1 MFVDGIIFK
10 MEKTGRHVVQIGFA
24 GSTIKA
30 NSSQN
35 FKFLHIH
42 VQI

>member
-10 MEKTGRHVVQIGFA
+10 GNKTGRHVVEIGFA

-42 VQI
+42 VQN